1 MDELRKQPRQQNGA
15 TADTLA
21 SSPNYAMGLL
31 CIAGDWG
38 TNMAKV
44 VNG

>member
-1 MDELRKQPRQQNGA
+1 MDELRRQPRQQNGA
-15 TADTLA
+15 PADIPA
-21 SSPNYAMGLL
+21 SCPNYAMGLL

-38 TNMAKV
+38 ANMAKV